1 VFCVSNDNRHQTN
14 FSAEL
19 DTFFCAQNVF
29 HFCRMFAVVCFR
41 RALWHG
47 VAVQSSRGESAES
60 RVDRGADGRASRS
73 RKIPRLHAHEFYVRG
88 QCRSLCA
95 LACKLTVTIVKKV
108 FNVWRTGYD

>member
-1 VFCVSNDNRHQTN
+1 MCFISVACLLLSV
-14 FSAEL
+14 
-19 DTFFCAQNVF
+19 
-29 HFCRMFAVVCFR
+29 FAVDGRVSD

-95 LACKLTVTIVKKV
+95 VACKLIVTIAKEV